1 MLSDVLKQLQTMVK
15 GLLQQIGNL
24 IPLRYFVLD
33 GYFGHN
39 NALQMAKQCK
49 LHLISKLR
57 TDAALHLPPTTPYAG
72 KGRPRIYGE
81 RLNPR
86 QIDAKYC
93 LSTDTSGNLKTE
105 VYQMESTHKKFAD
118 ELNVVCILK
127 TNLTTKQQAHVL
139 LFSSDLTLDAEKMIE
154 YYSLRFQIEFNFR
167 DAKQYLGIA
176 RFYECQQDTR
186 EQCRKLIN
194 VYGICEC

>member
-1 MLSDVLKQLQTMVK
+1 MSCSVSVLKQLQIMVK

-39 NALQMAKQCK
+39 NALQMAKQCR

-86 QIDAKYC
+86 QIVFHTVDRHEK
-93 LSTDTSGNLKTE
+93 SENRSGSNGNATKSS
-105 VYQMESTHKKFAD
+105 Q
-118 ELNVVCILK
+118 
-127 TNLTTKQQAHVL
+127 TN
-139 LFSSDLTLDAEKMIE
+139 
-154 YYSLRFQIEFNFR
+154 
-167 DAKQYLGIA
+167 
-176 RFYECQQDTR
+176 
-186 EQCRKLIN
+186 
-194 VYGICEC
+194 

>member
-1 MLSDVLKQLQTMVK
+1 MVK

-72 KGRPRIYGE
+72 
-81 RLNPR
+81 
-86 QIDAKYC
+86 
-93 LSTDTSGNLKTE
+93 
-105 VYQMESTHKKFAD
+105 
-118 ELNVVCILK
+118 
-127 TNLTTKQQAHVL
+127 
-139 LFSSDLTLDAEKMIE
+139 
-154 YYSLRFQIEFNFR
+154 FR
-167 DAKQYLGIA
+167 DAPAYTA
-176 RFYECQQDTR
+176 S
-186 EQCRKLIN
+186 
-194 VYGICEC
+194 V